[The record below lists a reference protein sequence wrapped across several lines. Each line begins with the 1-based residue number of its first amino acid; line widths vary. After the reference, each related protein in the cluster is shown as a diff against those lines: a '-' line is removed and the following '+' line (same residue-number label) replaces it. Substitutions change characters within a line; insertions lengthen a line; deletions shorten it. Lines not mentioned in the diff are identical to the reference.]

1 LLHPITVGI
10 QEKIRELED
19 ELHRTQKNK
28 ATEYH
33 IGILKAKIAKL
44 KRELISPKKGGGAAG
59 GGFDVRKSGDST
71 VVFIGLPST
80 GKSTL
85 LNALTGAESKV
96 AAYEFTTLTCIPG
109 ILNHKGAKIQL
120 LDLPGII
127 AGAKEGKGRGREIL
141 AVARNADLI
150 LLVLDVFQ
158 PHQLATLKGE
168 LEGIGVRLDQSPPD
182 VTIKTLQRGGIS
194 IKSTVKL
201 TKLNERMITGLLN
214 EYSIHNGEIVLR
226 DDVSAD
232 QLIDVLAGNRR
243 YIPSLTVLNK
253 VDLVSEAY
261 LKQLGFAFYP
271 ISAERKRNIDGLKDE
286 IYRRLRMIRI
296 YTKPRMGEADLKEPM
311 MMRSGSTVAD
321 ACDKLHRELRK
332 EFKYAQIWGP
342 SAKFPGQKAGLE
354 HTLADGDV
362 IFIAKKQGS

>member
-1 LLHPITVGI
+1 VGI
-10 QEKIRELED
+10 QEKIKELED

-33 IGILKAKIAKL
+33 LGILKGKIAKL
-44 KRELISPKKGGGAAG
+44 KREVIAPKKGGASG

-85 LNALTGAESKV
+85 LNVLTNAESKT
-96 AAYEFTTLTCIPG
+96 ASYEFTTLTCIPG
-109 ILNHKGAKIQL
+109 IMLHKGAKIQL

-127 AGAKEGKGRGREIL
+127 AGAKEGRGKGREIL

-150 LLVLDVFQ
+150 LLLLDVFQ
-158 PHQLATLKGE
+158 PHQLATLRRE
-168 LEGIGVRLDQSPPD
+168 LEGIGIRLDQSPPD
-182 VTIKTLQRGGIS
+182 VTIKVLQRGGIS

-201 TKLNERMITGLLN
+201 TKLNERMIIGLLN

-226 DDVSAD
+226 EDITAD
-232 QLIDVLAGNRR
+232 LLIDVLAGNRR
-243 YIPSLTVLNK
+243 YLPSLTVLNK
-253 VDLVSEAY
+253 VDLVSNAY

-271 ISAERKRNIDGLKDE
+271 ISAEKNQNVEGLKDE
-286 IYRRLRMIRI
+286 IYKKLRMIRI

-321 ACDKLHRELRK
+321 TCDKLHRELRK

-342 SAKFPGQKAGLE
+342 SAKFPGQKVGMD
-354 HTLADGDV
+354 HVLADGDV
-362 IFIAKKQGS
+362 VFIAKKQGS